1 MALWI
6 VATLVAYFVKGICGF
21 ANSLIFDTIL
31 SFGVNN
37 VNISPI
43 DLLVNYPSNIVM
55 IVKNRKSLDWK
66 IYLPLIVLVLAGS
79 LPGALL
85 LKNIDAGKIKLVFG
99 FVVVLLGA
107 EMFLRQYSH
116 KKLKSSKIALALVG
130 VIAGALCGLLGIG
143 ALLAA
148 YVGRVTDDHRAFKA
162 NMNAVFFA
170 ENTFRVVL
178 YSILGLITIETLKR
192 VALLL
197 PVSLIA
203 LAVGMRLSSKID
215 ESASK
220 KIISILLML
229 SGISLILA
237 NL

>member
-31 SFGVNN
+31 SFSVNN

-66 IYLPLIVLVLAGS
+66 IYLPLIALVLAGS

-116 KKLKSSKIALALVG
+116 KKLKSSKIAIVG
-130 VIAGALCGLLGIG
+130 VIAGALCGLFGIG

-148 YVGRVTDDHRAFKA
+148 YVGRVTDDQRAFKA